1 MGYGSWASTCPSTR
15 AHDDTTAYH
24 HLMCSCA
31 CCRTQPTSSCA
42 GSSTLPIS
50 IRFGYHWAHCFIGSH
65 RCQVW
70 VSLSIALLQCLL
82 QLLSGSVDHILSAT
96 APTVDLAAACAAW
109 PAGFCAYACIKSCS
123 RLHRP
128 SAASVGG

>member
-1 MGYGSWASTCPSTR
+1 MGAGCELTPPHELMMTPT
-15 AHDDTTAYH
+15 AHR

-31 CCRTQPTSSCA
+31 CCRTQSTLSCA

-50 IRFGYHWAHCFIGSH
+50 IRFGFNWTHCFIGSH

-70 VSLSIALLQCLL
+70 VSLRIALLQCLL
-82 QLLSGSVDHILSAT
+82 QLLSGSVDHMLSAT
-96 APTVDLAAACAAW
+96 APTVDLAAARAAR
-109 PAGFCAYACIKSCS
+109 PAGSCAYACIKSRS

-128 SAASVGG
+128 SATSVGG